1 MTTHLVRTAADAFW
15 GVPPV
20 LEGHVQGF
28 RRWTVVDEG
37 AGAVHT
43 GFGIGEME
51 PGGRLD

>member
-28 RRWTVVDEG
+28 RRWTASG
-37 AGAVHT
+37 SG
-43 GFGIGEME
+43 
-51 PGGRLD
+51 